1 MADRTPPLSVEELH
15 ALVASG
21 EIDTVVLAFPD
32 MQGRLQGKRFAARF
46 FLDEVLH
53 HGTEGCNYLLAV
65 DTEMN
70 TVDGYA
76 MSSWER
82 GYGDFA
88 MHPDLST
95 LRRIPWHPG
104 TALLIADLAWGDGS
118 PVVAAPRQILR
129 RQLARLA
136 ELGYTAQVG
145 TELEFIVFKD
155 TYEQAWDANYRGLTP
170 ANQYNIDYSVLG
182 TGRIEPLLR
191 RLRNDMA
198 GAGLTV
204 ESAKGEC
211 NPGQHEIA
219 FRYDEALRTCDQHA
233 LYKTGAKEIAA
244 QEGCSITFMA
254 KYNEREGNSCHIH
267 LSLADADGN
276 NAMAGSPDDPGGMS
290 DVMRH
295 FLAGQLAALRDFSL
309 LYAPNINS
317 YKRFQPGSFAPTAV
331 AWGPRQPHLCAARRR
346 PRPLPALREPPPR
359 RGRQPPPGRRRS
371 RRGRPV
377 RHRRAAGT
385 ARALPGQRLHRRL
398 RTRPH
403 HPAGGRRAVGEQPDR
418 QGRLRFRGGR
428 PLPQHGAR
436 RAGCLRRRGH
446 RLGAAPLLRTPVKG
460 RPVTDPHQL
469 LVRNPATEETVA
481 LVPAAGPQDVDAA
494 VARAARV
501 QPAWAALA
509 PADRARLLRRF
520 ADTVDAHL
528 EELARLEVREAG
540 HTVGNARWEA
550 GNARDLLLYAAGGA
564 ERLLGKQIPVPGGW
578 NVTSRNPWA

>member
-1 MADRTPPLSVEELH
+1 VADRTPPLGVEELH
-15 ALVASG
+15 ALVAGG

-46 FLDEVLH
+46 FLEEVLH

-88 MHPDLST
+88 MRPDLAT
-95 LRRIPWHPG
+95 LRRVPWHPG
-104 TALLIADLAWGDGS
+104 TALLIADLAWEDGS

-129 RQLARLA
+129 RQLERLA

-170 ANQYNIDYSVLG
+170 ANQYNIDYSILG

-219 FRYDEALRTCDQHA
+219 FRYDEALVTCDQHA
-233 LYKTGAKEIAA
+233 IYKTGAKEIAA
-244 QEGCSITFMA
+244 QEGVSLTFMA

-267 LSLADADGN
+267 LSLADADGTN
-276 NAMAGSPDDPGGMS
+276 VMAAADDAHGMS
-290 DVMRH
+290 DTMRH

-309 LYAPNINS
+309 LYAPHINS
-317 YKRFQPGSFAPTAV
+317 YKRFQRGSFAPTAV
-331 AWGPRQPHLCAARRR
+331 AWGHDNRTCALRVVGHGRSLRFENRLPGGDVNPHLAVAGLVAAGLYGVEQKLE
-346 PRPLPALREPPPR
+346 LPEACPGNAYTADYAHVPTTLRE
-359 RGRQPPPGRRRS
+359 
-371 RRGRPV
+371 
-377 RHRRAAGT
+377 AAELWENSPIAKAAFGDEVVAHYRNM
-385 ARALPGQRLHRRL
+385 ARVELEA
-398 RTRPH
+398 
-403 HPAGGRRAVGEQPDR
+403 
-418 QGRLRFRGGR
+418 F
-428 PLPQHGAR
+428 
-436 RAGCLRRRGH
+436 
-446 RLGAAPLLRTPVKG
+446 
-460 RPVTDPHQL
+460 
-469 LVRNPATEETVA
+469 
-481 LVPAAGPQDVDAA
+481 DAA
-494 VARAARV
+494 VTD
-501 QPAWAALA
+501 WE
-509 PADRARLLRRF
+509 LRRSF
-520 ADTVDAHL
+520 
-528 EELARLEVREAG
+528 
-540 HTVGNARWEA
+540 
-550 GNARDLLLYAAGGA
+550 
-564 ERLLGKQIPVPGGW
+564 ERM
-578 NVTSRNPWA
+578 